1 MLVAGATVCAQGRL
15 DMKSKLSVALVAAGC
30 ALALN
35 LGPAKADLIPTTTAL
50 SVSATSITF
59 GDPWSATVTI
69 TAVGVADITG
79 SVELLVNGSTFLTG
93 NLGPPE
99 PGDAVNAFIFFTT
112 ALPLGTDTVQPMY
125 GGNEIYSL
133 SFGNAVS
140 VTVNAVPGPIAGAG
154 LPGLILAAGGLVALA
169 RRRRQ
174 KIA

>member
-1 MLVAGATVCAQGRL
+1 MVVYRREF
-15 DMKSKLSVALVAAGC
+15 MKLKLSAAVAAAGC

-35 LGPAKADLIPTTTAL
+35 LGPAKADLIPTTTTL

-69 TAVGVADITG
+69 TAVGDADITG

-93 NLGPPE
+93 NLGPPG
-99 PGDAVNAFIFFTT
+99 PGDAINAFIFITN
-112 ALPLGTDTVQPMY
+112 ALPPGTDTVQPMY

-133 SFGNAVS
+133 SFGAAVP

-154 LPGLILAAGGLVALA
+154 LPGLIAACGGLFGWW
-169 RRRRQ
+169 RRR
-174 KIA
+174 KIV